1 MEAPDDAPDAHY
13 VRLLSLLQESRQQ
26 QCFPSELRTAAPE
39 LVQQVLGLLFPHFA
53 ERVECS
59 APALRRDVMAVEA
72 NLLRLTELLAPLYPE
87 VPTTIA
93 QRFISELADIYTLL
107 RQDAQAIYEADPAA
121 RSVDEVLLTYP
132 GFYAIAIFR
141 VAHALHV
148 LGMPL
153 LPRLLTE
160 FAHQRTG
167 VDIHPGATI
176 GRRFVI
182 DHGTGV
188 VIGETTVIGE
198 GVKLYQGVT
207 LGALVVE
214 KTLSNKKRHPTL
226 ENDVVVYA
234 NATILGGDTVV
245 GRGSIIAG
253 NAWLTQSVPPQSIVT
268 RKTEV
273 RIRSSD
279 HDLGELE
286 FHI

>member
-1 MEAPDDAPDAHY
+1 M
-13 VRLLSLLQESRQQ
+13 LLESRQR
-26 QCFPSELRTAAPE
+26 QCFPAEVSTAAPE
-39 LVQQVLGLLFPHFA
+39 FVHHVLGLLFPHFA
-53 ERVECS
+53 QQVECHAS
-59 APALRRDVMAVEA
+59 AVQRDVMAVEA
-72 NLLRLTELLAPLYPE
+72 HLVRLRTLLEPLYPGIS
-87 VPTTIA
+87 PTLP
-93 QRFISELADIYTLL
+93 QRFMEELPEVYAWLQ
-107 RQDAQAIYEADPAA
+107 QDAQAIYEADPAA
-121 RSVDEVLLTYP
+121 RSVDEVILTYP

-141 VAHALHV
+141 TAHALYQ
-148 LGMPL
+148 LGFPL

-160 FAHQRTG
+160 YAHQRTG

-188 VIGETTVIGE
+188 VVGETTIIGD

-214 KTLSNKKRHPTL
+214 KNLSDKKRHPTL
-226 ENDVVVYA
+226 EDEVVVYA
-234 NATILGGDTVV
+234 NATILGGETVV

-268 RKTEV
+268 RRTEV
-273 RIRSSD
+273 RQRGANAALD
-279 HDLGELE
+279 ELE

>member
-1 MEAPDDAPDAHY
+1 MDAPHD
-13 VRLLSLLQESRQQ
+13 RLLSVLLESRQR
-26 QCFPSELRTAAPE
+26 QCFPPEIRVAAPAF
-39 LVQQVLGLLFPHFA
+39 VQQVLGLLFPHFA
-53 ERVECS
+53 EQLECN
-59 APALRRDVMAVEA
+59 AAAVQRDVMAVEA
-72 NLLRLTELLAPLYPE
+72 YLVRLQSILAPLYPE
-87 VPTTIA
+87 VDATISR
-93 QRFISELADIYTLL
+93 RFMEQLPDIYDLL
-107 RQDAQAIYEADPAA
+107 RQDATAIHQADPAA
-121 RSVDEVLLTYP
+121 RSVDEVILTYP

-148 LGMPL
+148 LGLPL

-188 VIGETTVIGE
+188 VIGETTVIGD
-198 GVKLYQGVT
+198 GVKIYQGVT
-207 LGALVVE
+207 LGALVVQ
-214 KTLSNKKRHPTL
+214 KNLSNKKRHPTL
-226 ENDVVVYA
+226 EDEVVVYA

-245 GRGSIIAG
+245 GRGTVIAG

-268 RKTEV
+268 RRTEV
-273 RIRSSD
+273 RHRNND
-279 HDLGELE
+279 ADLGEIE

>member
-1 MEAPDDAPDAHY
+1 MSAPKD
-13 VRLLSLLQESRQQ
+13 RLQSLLLESRQR
-26 QCFPSELRTAAPE
+26 QCFPSEVRTAAPE
-39 LVQQVLGLLFPHFA
+39 LVQHVLGLLFPHFA
-53 ERVECS
+53 ERVECH
-59 APALRRDVMAVEA
+59 AAAVQRDVMAVESHLVRLVT
-72 NLLRLTELLAPLYPE
+72 LLRPIYPTVDATIPERFMGELP
-87 VPTTIA
+87 
-93 QRFISELADIYTLL
+93 DIYTFLQ
-107 RQDAQAIYEADPAA
+107 QDADAIYQADPAA

-141 VAHALHV
+141 VAHALHL

-188 VIGETTVIGE
+188 VIGETTVIGD

-214 KTLSNKKRHPTL
+214 KNLSDKKRHPTL
-226 ENDVVVYA
+226 EDDVVVYA
-234 NATILGGDTVV
+234 NATILGGATVV

-253 NAWLTQSVPPQSIVT
+253 NAWLTQSVPPQSLVS
-268 RKTEV
+268 RRTEV
-273 RIRSSD
+273 RPRGANT
-279 HDLGELE
+279 DLGELE

>member
-1 MEAPDDAPDAHY
+1 MSAPNE
-13 VRLLSLLQESRQQ
+13 RLLALLLESRQR
-26 QCFPSELRTAAPE
+26 QCFPSEIRTAAPE
-39 LVQQVLGLLFPHFA
+39 FVQHVLGLLFPHFA
-53 ERVECS
+53 ERVECH
-59 APALRRDVMAVEA
+59 AAAVQRDVMAVEA
-72 NLLRLTELLAPLYPE
+72 HLVRLVTLLGPLYPT
-87 VPTTIA
+87 VDGTIPE
-93 QRFISELADIYTLL
+93 RFMVELPDIYAFLQ
-107 RQDAQAIYEADPAA
+107 QDADAIYQADPAA

-141 VAHALHV
+141 VAHALHR

-188 VIGETTVIGE
+188 VIGETTVIGD

-214 KTLSNKKRHPTL
+214 KSLSDQKRHPTL
-226 ENDVVVYA
+226 EDEVVVYA

-253 NAWLTQSVPPQSIVT
+253 NAWLTQSVPPQSLVS
-268 RKTEV
+268 RRTEV
-273 RIRSSD
+273 RPRGSNS
-279 HDLGELE
+279 DLGELE